1 MKDGKVMSKST
12 ERFESRA
19 ACLAEAMESSRA
31 GAEMDI
37 TRYDAN
43 KPESKLRGSL
53 ELGHGIRIDALEYNG
68 EPRIDIRTWE
78 KSAQGKGM
86 CHSL

>member
-1 MKDGKVMSKST
+1 MPSC
-12 ERFESRA
+12 EICQIHF
-19 ACLAEAMESSRA
+19 
-31 GAEMDI
+31 
-37 TRYDAN
+37 TREDN
-43 KPESKLRGSL
+43 LKRHVRNTHPLPQQQPMRGSL

-86 CHSL
+86 CHSLSLGIHSMVKCRCNP